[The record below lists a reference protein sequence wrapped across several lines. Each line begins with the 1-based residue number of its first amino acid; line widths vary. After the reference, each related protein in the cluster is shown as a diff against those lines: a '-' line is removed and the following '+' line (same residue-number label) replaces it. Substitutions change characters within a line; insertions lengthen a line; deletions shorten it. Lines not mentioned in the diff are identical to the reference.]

1 MECTKEKVERRY
13 SGVGCEEEPG
23 PIKSVSVSTPAST
36 PSNSIKGITV
46 KDIEVDPKT
55 KEKQET
61 KNGEMGCDAVISN
74 VISYFQ
80 GGGHQQMN
88 TLMTPENKL
97 LLQLAA
103 NIMTL
108 S

>member
-80 GGGHQQMN
+80 GGGSSTN
-88 TLMTPENKL
+88 EYLNDTRK
-97 LLQLAA
+97 
-103 NIMTL
+103 
-108 S
+108 